1 MKKTGFK
8 VEKKIKYPSNTMT
21 SMNSMG
27 FFPQNNYVQ
36 TWKEVQKRHVKMG

>member
-27 FFPQNNYVQ
+27 FFS
-36 TWKEVQKRHVKMG
+36 KIIMFKHGKKFKKDM